1 VGWAGVGWGLGGVGW
16 GGVDRATALAESMA
30 KSSSLTN
37 LQLTHNVVRD
47 PGAKKI
53 EAALQENWTLLKLTL
68 EGNNFDPELGHR
80 ISDYVARNNKMHT
93 LSLLQAQ
100 NQCEFDRVKDRVQ
113 PPPWETG
120 HRPVRF
126 AHEIE
131 ISRTNPRMFAALE
144 MVSSSSLP
152 SPPPSLASW
161 LHEAAPCFSLGSM
174 PSCA

>member
-1 VGWAGVGWGLGGVGW
+1 M
-16 GGVDRATALAESMA
+16 VDRATALAESMA
-30 KSSSLTN
+30 QSSSLTH

-53 EAALQENWTLLKLTL
+53 EAALQENLTLLKLTL

-100 NQCEFDRVKDRVQ
+100 NQREFDRVKDRVQ
-113 PPPWETG
+113 PPTWETG

-126 AHEIE
+126 AHEID
-131 ISRTNPRMFAALE
+131 ISRTDPHMFAALE
-144 MVSSSSLP
+144 KV
-152 SPPPSLASW
+152 
-161 LHEAAPCFSLGSM
+161 
-174 PSCA
+174 